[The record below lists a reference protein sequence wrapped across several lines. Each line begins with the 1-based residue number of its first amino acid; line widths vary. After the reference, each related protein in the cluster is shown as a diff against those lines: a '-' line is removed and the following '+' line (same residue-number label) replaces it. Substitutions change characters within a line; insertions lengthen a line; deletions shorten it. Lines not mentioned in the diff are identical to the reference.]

1 MIKEFVQ
8 AWDARKDN
16 LARWFRGTKQEDL
29 SYEAI
34 LKAIID
40 EVLNPFFEKKLNSGR
55 IHTIDDG
62 KYQGCQLFIVPIDTY
77 QPSPYEY
84 IITYQDYGSCSGC
97 DLLESIR
104 HYEDIHPTEE
114 QVRKYMMLA
123 LHLLQRCRYFMDSE
137 TYFSEE

>member
-29 SYEAI
+29 SYEVI
-34 LKAIID
+34 LRAIID
-40 EVLNPFFEKKLNSGR
+40 EVLNPFLEIKWDSSK

-62 KYQGCQLFIVPIDTY
+62 DYQGCQLFVVPRDTY

-97 DLLESIR
+97 DLLEHIR
-104 HYEDIHPTEE
+104 QYEDIHPTEE
-114 QVRKYMMLA
+114 QVREYMILA